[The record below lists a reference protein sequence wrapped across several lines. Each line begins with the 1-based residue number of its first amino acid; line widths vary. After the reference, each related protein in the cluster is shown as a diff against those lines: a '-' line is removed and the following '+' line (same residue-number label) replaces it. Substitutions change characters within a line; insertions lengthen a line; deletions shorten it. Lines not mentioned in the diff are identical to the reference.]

1 MAGTPPNGKSWVS
14 SSWREY
20 VLQLADDIQQMQ
32 QYMPL
37 LELAVRDTSG
47 GSGSSNT
54 RTFPARIFLANNQFN
69 PDGCNY
75 ICSEVV
81 GPRGAQ
87 SQIDIPQDP
96 DQTKPPSIYFDASNT
111 YEEGL
116 ICDGDADNIV
126 IPPSFVDGCFTGLS
140 CSVDTI
146 VANSIV
152 TMHAMVCEVDDNFPC
167 SKCLHKDRLLG
178 DNVFYW
184 FSAVVQPCL
193 GCGDDEGDGD
203 PGTPTPP
210 PDEPVVYN
218 LPGATNN
225 RSKTSY

>member
-20 VLQLADDIQQMQ
+20 VLQLADDIQQLQ

-47 GSGSSNT
+47 GSAVGNS
-54 RTFPARIFLANNQFN
+54 RTFPARVFLSNNNFN

-75 ICSEVV
+75 ICSEVA

-96 DQTKPPSIYFDASNT
+96 DQTKPPSFYFDASNT

-116 ICDGDADNIV
+116 VCDQNTDKIV
-126 IPPSFVDGCFTGLS
+126 IPPAYFDDCFNGLQ
-140 CSVDTI
+140 CKAEPI
-146 VANSIV
+146 GAGSIV
-152 TMHAMVCEVDDNFPC
+152 TMHAMVCPEGDNFPC
-167 SKCLHKDRLLG
+167 SKCLSRDRLLG
-178 DNVFYW
+178 ENVFYW

-193 GCGDDEGDGD
+193 NCGEDEGGGGGGI
-203 PGTPTPP
+203 PAPP
-210 PDEPVVYN
+210 PNDPIVFDLPVTD
-218 LPGATNN
+218 GN
-225 RSKTSY
+225 RSKPSY